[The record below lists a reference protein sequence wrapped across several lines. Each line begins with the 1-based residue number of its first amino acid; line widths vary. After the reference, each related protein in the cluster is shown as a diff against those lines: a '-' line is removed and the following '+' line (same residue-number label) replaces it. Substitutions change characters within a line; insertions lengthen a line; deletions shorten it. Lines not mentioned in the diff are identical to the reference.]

1 AAASRPVDADSV
13 LGASG
18 KGAPA
23 LSRGLSAAMAGPDG
37 RGGNLGPS
45 DHDLRAAAR
54 VLEAQMRRSLGGGT
68 LLAADALKADADK
81 LGGSRAKGARLIEIL
96 ANEGRILRLGGE
108 TWLYSDLM
116 DRMDPAS
123 VSPAVAKAGKDATEA
138 IRLLNGTDKIP
149 THARAVNLLD
159 SALASL
165 RSEGETGGAEQV
177 RVIAS
182 NARLELLRD
191 VINAYIGK
199 VAAKAETD
207 PEWESRRARAVE
219 VHNALNSLHFA
230 AGKPAPRF
238 SEEDRQ
244 WVEDLV
250 GDMKPSETF
259 RHTDDGR
266 QISQALDGLFG
277 FVVSLKEDEA
287 PAPRPMLALPAPKS
301 DAAGE
306 APKPD
311 FKALDKEAYKTLLE
325 FGTDIT
331 QKAADGKM
339 RPMIGRKAEIRQMVK
354 TLLRVEKN
362 NPLVIGEKGVGKTAI
377 VNGLA
382 QMIVAGEIPELTGK
396 TIVKIDLNKVVA
408 GTKYRGEF
416 EERMQKIVDEAKK
429 SNGRVLLF
437 IDEIHMIVGAGGASG
452 STDASQILK
461 DSLADGSLSLI
472 GATTMEE
479 FRKIEKDGALMRR
492 FNAVKLNPP
501 TKDEAIA
508 ILEGVKTIY
517 EKKHGVSIPEE
528 TVKTAVS
535 LAARYVTD
543 RHLPDSALDLMD
555 DASAEVELKA
565 DEAKAAGAENP
576 SRTVTAEDIAVEIS
590 LRTGIPAG
598 KLNEDKRTAL
608 KNLPAEM
615 KGEVIGQD
623 EAVEKV
629 AEAVQRGETGY
640 RDPKQPIASF
650 VFLGPTGVGK
660 TELARALA
668 RRKFGSEKNMLRI
681 DMSEYME
688 KISVSR
694 LISAPPG
701 YVGHDE
707 GGQLTEPIRRN
718 PYQVILFDEIEKA
731 HPDVFDVLL
740 QVLEDGRLTDGQGRT
755 VDFSN
760 TIIIM
765 TSNIGGSLGTD
776 EQETKRRPIGFDTG
790 AADSKKEDGEETR
803 LEGFGFGAKLVRV
816 PKGQGGDD
824 RKKAYL
830 DEFKKKYR
838 PEFVNRVGEDG
849 VVVFNEL
856 RDEKTLSLILDLRL
870 KALENQLKEKGL
882 KVALSPAA
890 RAEVLNRALAQS
902 RYGARPIK
910 QLVDRQINNAL
921 KDADLDGRI
930 SDGDS
935 VLVDWTGSAFHAD
948 KAK

>member
-1 AAASRPVDADSV
+1 MSRDEMGHRLLMTQESLAWLKTAYYSADRLQEMPAATAQNLRE
-13 LGASG
+13 
-18 KGAPA
+18 A
-23 LSRGLSAAMAGPDG
+23 L
-37 RGGNLGPS
+37 
-45 DHDLRAAAR
+45 DLRAFRLIVAGKIDGDMDIVRGTRLVRAF
-54 VLEAQMRRSLGGGT
+54 LERNADDRRSFVGGT
-68 LLAADALKADADK
+68 FEEPAGPGGFRPLKKWEYKAL
-81 LGGSRAKGARLIEIL
+81 
-96 ANEGRILRLGGE
+96 
-108 TWLYSDLM
+108 
-116 DRMDPAS
+116 
-123 VSPAVAKAGKDATEA
+123 TEY
-138 IRLLNGTDKIP
+138 GTD
-149 THARAVNLLD
+149 L
-159 SALASL
+159 
-165 RSEGETGGAEQV
+165 
-177 RVIAS
+177 
-182 NARLELLRD
+182 
-191 VINAYIGK
+191 
-199 VAAKAETD
+199 
-207 PEWESRRARAVE
+207 
-219 VHNALNSLHFA
+219 
-230 AGKPAPRF
+230 
-238 SEEDRQ
+238 
-244 WVEDLV
+244 
-250 GDMKPSETF
+250 
-259 RHTDDGR
+259 
-266 QISQALDGLFG
+266 
-277 FVVSLKEDEA
+277 
-287 PAPRPMLALPAPKS
+287 
-301 DAAGE
+301 
-306 APKPD
+306 
-311 FKALDKEAYKTLLE
+311 
-325 FGTDIT
+325 T

-339 RPMIGRKAEIRQMVK
+339 RPMIGRKAEIRQMLK

-382 QMIVAGEIPELTGK
+382 QLVAAGEIPQLRGK
-396 TIVKIDLNKVVA
+396 NIVKIDLNKVVA
-408 GTKYRGEF
+408 GTTLRGQF
-416 EERMQKIVDEAKK
+416 EERMQAIIDEAKK
-429 SNGRVLLF
+429 SEGRVILF
-437 IDEIHMIVGAGGASG
+437 IDEIHMIVGAGDSDKA
-452 STDASQILK
+452 TDAAQILK
-461 DSLADGSLSLI
+461 DSLADGSVSLI
-472 GATTMEE
+472 GATTMDE

-492 FNAVKLNPP
+492 FNPVKLLPP
-501 TKDEAIA
+501 SKDEAVD
-508 ILEGVKTIY
+508 ILEGVKSIY
-517 EKKHGVSIPEE
+517 EGKHKVTIALE

-535 LAARYVTD
+535 LAFRYVTD

-565 DEAKAAGAENP
+565 GESADPASA
-576 SRTVTAEDIAVEIS
+576 SRAVTPEDIAREIS

-598 KLNEDKRTAL
+598 KLNEDKRAAL
-608 KNLPAEM
+608 KNLPSEM

-718 PYQVILFDEIEKA
+718 PYQVVLFDEIEKA

-765 TSNIGGSLGTD
+765 TSNIGGSLAAD
-776 EQETKRRPIGFDTG
+776 EKTQSERRPIGFDTG
-790 AADSKKEDGEETR
+790 TAAAPKADDSYETR
-803 LEGFGFGAKLVRV
+803 LEGMGFGAKLVRV
-816 PKGQGGDD
+816 PKAKTGDD
-824 RKKAYL
+824 RKKGYL

-856 RDEKTLSLILDLRL
+856 TDAAKLSAILDLRL
-870 KALENQLKEKGL
+870 KALESQLKDKGL
-882 KVALSPAA
+882 RIALTDAA
-890 RAEVLNRALAQS
+890 RAEVLRQALAQS

-910 QLVDRQINNAL
+910 QIVDRQLNNAL

-930 SDGDS
+930 ADGDRVS
-935 VLVDWTGSAFHAD
+935 IDWTGSAFRAD